1 MFSQI
6 FIDRPKLAFVI
17 SIVMM
22 LSGVISLTK
31 LPIAEYPEI
40 APPQIYVQT
49 AYDGASAEVV
59 AETVGIPL
67 ESEFN
72 GLEDMLYFSST
83 ANNNGSYQCTI
94 TFKSGTNSDIAMVNV
109 QNSAKRA
116 ENKLPEEVK
125 RVGLN
130 IGKRSGDM
138 LAVFTFLTDH
148 SKLDVLELNN
158 YIMTGLKDAIARID
172 GVAAADLLS
181 AKEYSMR
188 IWLDPLRMAA
198 LGISTD
204 ELVGAIGR
212 QNIQAAAGS
221 IGAEGSNKFVEYKLN
236 VTGRLKTPAE
246 FGDIIIRHDKDNGV
260 IRIRDIARVELGT
273 KTNKGEAFFEGQEC
287 VALAI
292 YRNDDANALETV
304 SKVKAEVERASKNF
318 PEGVSYR
325 IAYDP
330 TEFIVISLK
339 EITVTLVTALI
350 LVVLI
355 TYVFLQDWRATL
367 IPALAIPVALLGT
380 FPFMW
385 ALGYSINVLTM
396 FGLILVIGSLVD
408 DAIVVVENTQSLMER
423 EGLSA
428 REAASKSMRQITG
441 AIIATT
447 LVTVACY
454 VPLAFYG
461 GMVGKIYMQFAVTM
475 CISLCLSTVVAMT
488 LSPALCSLIMRPP
501 SEKKPAFFKPFNSV
515 LDGSRGI
522 YLKSVRFL
530 VRRGLLTAVL
540 FAGVLV
546 LNWLM
551 YDHLPSSFLPTED
564 KGAVL
569 CNIELAPGATLARS
583 GAVVDRFRREVR
595 KLDGVQNILSVNGF
609 SMLNGE
615 AENVGMMIVKL
626 TNWDYR
632 KTPELQLNAMLNKI
646 QKIGANIPEARII
659 CFTPPAI
666 MGLGMTGGA
675 TFMLCGA
682 GEVKPQDLSANT
694 RKILGEISGKPEAL
708 YATSSY
714 NAETPQLFFELDRDK
729 AETLGVPVKSVFGAL
744 QSQLA
749 SYYVNDFNIMGYAFY
764 VKIQSTA
771 QERAALDNARNIQV
785 RSDSG
790 AMVPLSSL
798 GTFRFIVGPR
808 QIQRFNKQTCADV
821 TAQAKTGVSSSE
833 LMKAIEQVKLPEGY
847 TVNWTNM
854 SYQEKENQGQIVV
867 LMTLALIFAYLFLVA
882 QYESWS
888 IPVSVM
894 LSVGF
899 ATLGALIGLI
909 VWGIS
914 PVDVFAGKCGMSLSI
929 YAQLG
934 LVMLIGLAGK
944 NAILMVE
951 FSKQQRESGLSVE
964 EAAMQGA
971 GMRYRAVLMTAWSFL
986 FGVFPLVV
994 ASGAGAGSRQAI
1006 GVCTFSGM
1014 LLATLIGIIFVPALY
1029 AVVQRLREKVK
1040 GKIYKKSN

>member
-22 LSGVISLTK
+22 LSGIISLTK

-49 AYDGASAEVV
+49 SYDGASAEVV

-72 GLEDMLYFSST
+72 GLEDLLYFSST

-130 IGKRSGDM
+130 IGKRSSDM
-138 LAVFTFLTDH
+138 LAVFTFMTDY
-148 SKLDVLELNN
+148 SKFDVLELNN
-158 YIMTGLKDAIARID
+158 YIMTGLKDTVARID
-172 GVAAADLLS
+172 GVASADLLS

-198 LGISTD
+198 LGISTN
-204 ELVGAIGR
+204 ELISAISN

-221 IGAEGSNKFVEYKLN
+221 IGSEGSNKFVEYKLN
-236 VTGRLKTPAE
+236 VLGRLKTPE
-246 FGDIIIRHDKDNGV
+246 QFGEIIIRNDKNGGV
-260 IRIRDIARVELGT
+260 VRIRDIARVELGT
-273 KTNKGEAFFEGQEC
+273 KVNKGDCYFEGQEC

-304 SKVKAEVERASKNF
+304 AKVKKTIEDASKKF
-318 PEGVSYR
+318 PQGVSYQT
-325 IAYDP
+325 AYDP

-339 EITVTLVTALI
+339 EIVVTLVSALL

-355 TYVFLQDWRATL
+355 TYIFLQDWRATL
-367 IPALAIPVALLGT
+367 IPSLAIPVALLGT

-385 ALGYSINVLTM
+385 ALGYSVNVLTM

-428 REAASKSMRQITG
+428 REAAAKSMRQITG

-475 CISLCLSTVVAMT
+475 CISLCLSTVVAMI
-488 LSPALCSLIMRPP
+488 LSPALCALILRPP
-501 SEKKPAFFKPFNSV
+501 SGKKSVFFKPFNIV
-515 LDGSRGI
+515 IDGSRSI

-530 VRRGLLTAVL
+530 VRRGVLTVILFAAVL
-540 FAGVLV
+540 YFNYVL
-546 LNWLM
+546 
-551 YDHLPSSFLPTED
+551 YGHLPSSFLPTED
-564 KGAVL
+564 KGAIM
-569 CNIELAPGATLARS
+569 CNIELAPGATLARTS
-583 GAVVDRFRREVR
+583 AVVNKFRQDVR
-595 KLDGVQNILSVNGF
+595 KLEGVQNILSVNGF
-609 SMLNGE
+609 SLLNGE
-615 AENVGMMIVKL
+615 CENGGMMIVKL
-626 TNWDYR
+626 TNWDKR
-632 KTPELQLNAMLNKI
+632 TTPELQLQAMLNKI
-646 QKIGANIPEARII
+646 QGIAAQVPEARII

-675 TFMLCGA
+675 TFMLCGPGGVSA
-682 GEVKPQDLSANT
+682 QELSQNAKKIVGEIASKPQT
-694 RKILGEISGKPEAL
+694 L
-708 YATSSY
+708 YATTSY
-714 NAETPQLFFELDRDK
+714 NADTPQLFFELDRDK
-729 AETLGVPVKSVFGAL
+729 AETLGVAVNSVFSAL

-749 SYYVNDFNIMGYAFY
+749 SYYINDFNIMGYAFY

-771 QERAALDNARNIQV
+771 MERATVDNARNIQV
-785 RSDSG
+785 RSNSG

-808 QIQRFNKQTCADV
+808 QIQRFNKQTSADV
-821 TAQAKTGVSSSE
+821 TAQAKLGVSSSE
-833 LMKAIEQVKLPEGY
+833 LMKAIEDIKLPEGY
-847 TVNWTNM
+847 NVSWTNM
-854 SYQEKENQGQIVV
+854 SFQEKENQGQIVV

-899 ATLGALIGLI
+899 ATLGALAGLI
-909 VWGIS
+909 IWGLS
-914 PVDVFAGKCGMSLSI
+914 PAEILAGKSGMSLSI

-971 GMRYRAVLMTAWSFL
+971 DMRYRAVLMTAWSFL
-986 FGVFPLVV
+986 FGVFPLVI
-994 ASGAGAGSRQAI
+994 ASGAGAGSRKAI
-1006 GVCTFSGM
+1006 GVTTFSGM
-1014 LLATLIGIIFVPALY
+1014 LVATLLGIVFVPALY
-1029 AVVQRLREKVK
+1029 AVVQRLREKIK
-1040 GKIYKKSN
+1040 GKLLKNN